1 MAEKEAKVDA
11 NKRRIRQPPSVPF
24 LWEERPGIAKKD
36 WKPVHSSVTTTL
48 PVLTPVKLIAS
59 VPFNWEEKP
68 GTPLHSFSQAPVE
81 PTTVPLSPTLTTRPP
96 APTKLIASVPFNWE
110 EKPGT
115 PLPSFSQP
123 ALEPATVSPQEMFM
137 TLPPPPVYSPAYF
150 NGCNNNDDRGNGR
163 DEQAVFE
170 MDLEAFGFE
179 TDDSFSSAPSTEIST
194 IVTAQKIY
202 QTDNGSDHLETLSS
216 PASETDSTS
225 SYATGAASLVGAS
238 FLECLFPLLSPTSGF
253 LETVRYPEQEHQA
266 RREFDRGSNNTVV
279 IRRPPTLGELIMM
292 SRRRS
297 YQRKAAQIREKNIS
311 MVILDFPTPC
321 FTITYWLIKLAIEQ
335 LEELLKGRAPRCCIF
350 GTDIIEGLQLKKFQP
365 RLKFF

>member
-24 LWEERPGIAKKD
+24 LWEVRPGIAKKD
-36 WKPVHSSVTTTL
+36 WNPVPSSVNMTL
-48 PVLTPVKLIAS
+48 PRPTPTPIKLIAS

-68 GTPLHSFSQAPVE
+68 GTPLHSFSQAPAE
-81 PTTVPLSPTLTTRPP
+81 PMTVPLSSMLTTLPP

-123 ALEPATVSPQEMFM
+123 AVEPTTVSPSEMFM
-137 TLPPPPVYSPAYF
+137 TLPPPPVYSPSYF
-150 NGCNNNDDRGNGR
+150 NGCNNND
-163 DEQAVFE
+163 EPAVFE

-179 TDDSFSSAPSTEIST
+179 TDDSSFSSAPSTEIST
-194 IVTAQKIY
+194 IVTSQKVY

-238 FLECLFPLLSPTSGF
+238 FLECLFPLLSPSSGF
-253 LETVRYPEQEHQA
+253 LETVRHPEQGSRAQ
-266 RREFDRGSNNTVV
+266 RDFDRESNNTVV

-311 MVILDFPTPC
+311 MEF
-321 FTITYWLIKLAIEQ
+321 
-335 LEELLKGRAPRCCIF
+335 LKERATGCCIF